1 MKVSDSSIIS
11 ESPKQQ
17 INKWMEPGPGHRKNI
32 LGCELVAVVAS
43 SPHIAPL
50 SLSTTCTHSLF
61 IIPPQVP
68 GRGCCGAVGLDNN
81 NNHTIIPD
89 RPSFAASAQG
99 VQRTPFSCI
108 PSQPSHFKDELIIHH
123 TPNILSVE
131 KPGRNNKTI
140 VAMVKLKQCWQ
151 QLA

>member
-1 MKVSDSSIIS
+1 MDRARTRPPQKYPWLRIS
-11 ESPKQQ
+11 GSGGQLSTHCPS
-17 INKWMEPGPGHRKNI
+17 
-32 LGCELVAVVAS
+32 L
-43 SPHIAPL
+43 PL
-50 SLSTTCTHSLF
+50 SLSPQHALTHSLF
-61 IIPPQVP
+61 IIPPPRSRAVVALLGLTTTTTTPSSRIGQVSLHQP
-68 GRGCCGAVGLDNN
+68 RVSSGR
-81 NNHTIIPD
+81 P
-89 RPSFAASAQG
+89 
-99 VQRTPFSCI
+99 CI